1 MGYRISKFVTI
12 IKKDGFGNAIK
23 KVYLYLRAKYLSRV
37 NVFGFLKIKL
47 RNKAIRKDIDAL
59 LEGKNDR
66 IILWRSSFGWNV
78 PLFQRPQHIARN
90 LAKKGSL
97 VFFEITTVTD
107 KVRTYKKIE
116 DNLVLVNFN
125 NRAMQKLLLEEIRKY
140 NKPKY
145 IQYYST
151 DATLSVKDVDNFNK
165 DGYKVI
171 YEYIDDINPKLLGMN
186 ELPPNIT
193 EKYERMM
200 KDKDNTFVVVTAD
213 ALEKDVLDR
222 RGKEKVVFS
231 CNGVDYNHFTNL
243 NQEIKLDDKFK
254 KIVEENKPI
263 VGYYG
268 AMANWF
274 DYDMV
279 KKLAKERPNYNI
291 VLIGIKYDGSFD
303 EANLLEYSN
312 IHFLGPKK
320 YEELPYYASKFTICT
335 IPFLVNDIT
344 QATSPLKLF
353 EYMALGKPIV
363 TTAMKECKKYES
375 VKIANDADEFIKIC
389 DELVDISNDKDN
401 AYFKLLKKDALDN
414 TWESKTKLIVDLLS
428 KYENK

>member
-12 IKKDGFGNAIK
+12 IKKDGLGNAIK

-37 NVFGFLKIKL
+37 NIFGFLKIKL
-47 RNKAIRKDIDAL
+47 NNKKIRKDIDSL
-59 LEGKNDR
+59 LEGNYDR
-66 IILWRSSFGWNV
+66 VILWRSFFGWNV
-78 PLFQRPQHIARN
+78 PLFQRPQHIARY
-90 LAKKGSL
+90 LAKKGCL
-97 VFFEITTVTD
+97 VFYEITTVTD

-140 NKPKY
+140 DKPKY
-145 IQYYST
+145 VQFYST
-151 DATLSVKDVDNFNK
+151 DATLSVNDLDNFIA
-165 DGYKVI
+165 DGYKII

-200 KDKDNTFVVVTAD
+200 EDKENTFVVVTAD
-213 ALEKDVLDR
+213 ALEKDVVDR
-222 RGKEKVVFS
+222 RGKEKMVFS
-231 CNGVDYNHFTNL
+231 CNGVDYDHFA
-243 NQEIKLDDKFK
+243 KLDKEVTFDSTFK
-254 KIVEENKPI
+254 KILEEGKPI
-263 VGYYG
+263 IGYYG

-274 DYDMV
+274 DYDMI
-279 KKLAKERPNYNI
+279 KKLAKDRPTYNI
-291 VLIGIKYDGSFD
+291 VLLGIKYDGSYD
-303 EANLLEYSN
+303 EANLEKYPN
-312 IHFLGPKK
+312 IYFLGPKK
-320 YEELPYYASKFTICT
+320 YEELPYYASKFTVCT

-375 VKIANDADEFIKIC
+375 VKIANNTDEFIKIC
-389 DELVDISNDKDN
+389 DELVEISKNKDDK
-401 AYFKLLKKDALDN
+401 YYELLEKDALDN
-414 TWESKTKLIVDLLS
+414 TWETKAQLIINLI
-428 KYENK
+428 KEYE